1 MAEQFTHICRIA
13 SPNITIPHQAT
24 AEWITFE
31 AENIFMISSFCL
43 IKGTPNSAMCYGEIF
58 QNELLEVT
66 KTKRENE
73 YHNQNQK
80 KG

>member
-1 MAEQFTHICRIA
+1 
-13 SPNITIPHQAT
+13 
-24 AEWITFE
+24 
-31 AENIFMISSFCL
+31 MISSFCL

-73 YHNQNQK
+73 YLNQNQK
-80 KG
+80 KGWTKQNCSTLFKMFYAKKDIPYL